1 MKNKNNFTEGAKG
14 SLGDGVVIPQKKS
27 LTQLANGYYIRK
39 VIGGDFRLYRSE
51 RAYLYEF
58 KDFEIFQKRGGD
70 ILVFFER
77 DKLIVFNP
85 QLDDERMFVSAKEY
99 KDIPTTS
106 FIVIKDIF
114 GLFIFL
120 DTETM
125 KSSKALWMKGYS
137 VAKDGKGLLLKRKG
151 FHPMRPFVL
160 LSGDRRISKPFYS
173 YLYGE
178 KQSVFL
184 LAKRNGR
191 IFDTFQ
197 S

>member
-70 ILVFFER
+70 ILVFFEG
-77 DKLIVFNP
+77 DKLVVFNP
-85 QLDDERMFVSAKEY
+85 KLDDERMFVSAKEY

-114 GLFIFL
+114 GLFVFMNT
-120 DTETM
+120 DTM
-125 KSSKALWMKGYS
+125 KASRAFSLSGYS
-137 VAKDGKGLLLKRKG
+137 VAKDGKGLLLKRKD

-160 LSGDRRISKPFYS
+160 LSSDRRVSKPFYS

>member
-1 MKNKNNFTEGAKG
+1 MKKNNNFTEGAKG
-14 SLGDGVVIPQKKS
+14 SLGDGVVIPKKKS

-114 GLFIFL
+114 GLFVFMNT
-120 DTETM
+120 DTM
-125 KSSKALWMKGYS
+125 KASRAFSLSGYS

-151 FHPMRPFVL
+151 FYPMRPFVL

>member
-14 SLGDGVVIPQKKS
+14 SLGDGVVIPKKKS

-70 ILVFFER
+70 ILVFFEG
-77 DKLIVFNP
+77 DKLVVFNP
-85 QLDDERMFVSAKEY
+85 KLDDERIFVSAKEY

-114 GLFIFL
+114 GLFVFMNT
-120 DTETM
+120 DTM
-125 KSSKALWMKGYS
+125 KASRAFSLSGYS
-137 VAKDGKGLLLKRKG
+137 VAKDGKGLLLKRKD

>member
-1 MKNKNNFTEGAKG
+1 MKKNNNFTEGAKG

-114 GLFIFL
+114 GLFVFMNT
-120 DTETM
+120 DTM
-125 KSSKALWMKGYS
+125 KASRAFSLSGYS

-151 FHPMRPFVL
+151 FYPMRPFVL

>member
-1 MKNKNNFTEGAKG
+1 MKKNNNFTEGAKG
-14 SLGDGVVIPQKKS
+14 SLGDGVVIPKKKS

-58 KDFEIFQKRGGD
+58 KDFEIFQKRVGD
-70 ILVFFER
+70 ILVFFEG
-77 DKLIVFNP
+77 DKLVIFNP
-85 QLDDERMFVSAKEY
+85 KIKDERIFVSAKEY

-114 GLFIFL
+114 GLFVFMNT
-120 DTETM
+120 DTM
-125 KSSKALWMKGYS
+125 KASRAFSLSGYS
-137 VAKDGKGLLLKRKG
+137 VAKDGKGLLLKRKD

>member
-14 SLGDGVVIPQKKS
+14 SLGDGVVIPKKKS

-70 ILVFFER
+70 ILVFFEG
-77 DKLIVFNP
+77 DKLVVFNP
-85 QLDDERMFVSAKEY
+85 QLDDERIFVSAKEY

-114 GLFIFL
+114 GLFVFMNT
-120 DTETM
+120 DTM
-125 KSSKALWMKGYS
+125 KASSALSLSGYS
-137 VAKDGKGLLLKRKG
+137 VAKDGKGLLLKRKD